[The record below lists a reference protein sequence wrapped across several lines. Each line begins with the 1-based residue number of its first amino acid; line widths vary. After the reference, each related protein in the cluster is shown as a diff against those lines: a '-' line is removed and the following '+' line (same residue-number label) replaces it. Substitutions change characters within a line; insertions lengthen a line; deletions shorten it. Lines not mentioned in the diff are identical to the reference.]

1 MTASRAPDR
10 APAQPS
16 LQDCICLL
24 YEHSLVPVRE
34 IARLAGLT
42 ERNVYATVRR
52 RGCRPRVH
60 VGAEG
65 GRRVTAPAQ
74 EAPEVLD
81 FAAMQQ
87 AVAACAEAR
96 QRARAAAAERA
107 AERSDKLARRQ
118 AIREAEAEA
127 RTLAMIAGAL
137 RHLALADRD
146 QERRPAAKK
155 RRAYV
160 YKPMPGSPSW

>member
-1 MTASRAPDR
+1 MTASR

-60 VGAEG
+60 GGPGA
-65 GRRVTAPAQ
+65 GRRIVVPTDETLPPA
-74 EAPEVLD
+74 LD
-81 FAAMQQ
+81 VHAAQQ
-87 AVAACAEAR
+87 AIAASAAAR
-96 QRARAAAAERA
+96 QRAFDAATARAAA
-107 AERSDKLARRQ
+107 RSASVVRRQ
-118 AIREAEAEA
+118 SIRESVTEA
-127 RTLAMIAGAL
+127 RTLSTIAGAL
-137 RHLALADRD
+137 RDLAAIADRD
-146 QERRPAAKK
+146 AEQPRPAAKK
-155 RRAYV
+155 RRPYK
-160 YKPMPGSPSW
+160 YKPMPGS

>member
-1 MTASRAPDR
+1 MTEPHAPAR

-60 VGAEG
+60 VGAGG
-65 GRRVTAPAQ
+65 GRRIAAPAN
-74 EAPEVLD
+74 EAAPKMLD
-81 FAAMQQ
+81 GEAIRRAI
-87 AVAACAEAR
+87 VACAQAR
-96 QRARAAAAERA
+96 QRALDAAAERA
-107 AERSDKLARRQ
+107 AASQARDQRAAEREADREQQAELRAVRQRAHDLLEEARWEWREHLRRDAEAARR
-118 AIREAEAEA
+118 
-127 RTLAMIAGAL
+127 
-137 RHLALADRD
+137 
-146 QERRPAAKK
+146 RP
-155 RRAYV
+155 R
-160 YKPMPGSPSW
+160 